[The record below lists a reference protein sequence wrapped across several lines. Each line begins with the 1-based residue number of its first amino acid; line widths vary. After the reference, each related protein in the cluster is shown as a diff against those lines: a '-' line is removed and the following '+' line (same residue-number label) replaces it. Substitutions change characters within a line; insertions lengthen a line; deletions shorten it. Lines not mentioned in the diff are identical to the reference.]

1 MTDSVPSSHLQICLT
16 SAQLVAAMIHDDLLL
31 LLLQLSIVLS
41 MFLFMQYLM
50 TPSCV
55 TNMRRDDLKFED
67 LSTSMRVCSRH
78 FLPEDFEVTPKLR
91 KLKVTAWP
99 RLHPNLPHLNEQLQS
114 ARNTSS
120 LASCRLLNENLRI
133 EEVSAKFLL
142 ADKFLNFDGS

>member
-1 MTDSVPSSHLQICLT
+1 MPYKCSVGGCYENYDSRRSSAST
-16 SAQLVAAMIHDDLLL
+16 SSTINSTQHVSFHAIPYDPKLRHKWFI
-31 LLLQLSIVLS
+31 
-41 MFLFMQYLM
+41 
-50 TPSCV
+50 
-55 TNMRRDDLKFED
+55 NMRRDDLKFED